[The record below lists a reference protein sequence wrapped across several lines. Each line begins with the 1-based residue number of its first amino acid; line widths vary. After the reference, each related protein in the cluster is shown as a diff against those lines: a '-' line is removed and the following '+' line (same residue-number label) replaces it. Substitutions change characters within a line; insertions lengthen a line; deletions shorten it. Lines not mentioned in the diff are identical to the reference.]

1 MRLRDHTNYILLAF
15 SGFALVVG
23 LAGRLAG
30 SEPTTRWSWLAAI
43 VVMLVSVSVAAVRD
57 VLRGRGGV
65 DVLAL
70 LALLGSAVLGEY
82 LAGVVIAIML
92 ASGRALEDYAAQRAR
107 RELSAL
113 LARAPR
119 VAHRYHGDELES
131 VPVEEIRAEDRLL
144 IKAGEVIPVDGLLQ
158 KQPATLDESAL
169 TGESMPV
176 ERSPGDQ
183 VASGVVN
190 AGGPFELVAVAG
202 AEQSTFAGIVRLVR
216 EAQDSKAPFV
226 RLADRYALWFVPASV
241 ILAAAAWLFSGEAVR
256 ALAVLVVATPCP
268 LILAAPVAIVSGISR
283 AAKRGILIK
292 NGGAL
297 EALARSQVVMFDKT
311 GTLTTGMARLLD
323 IEIRED
329 LPADELLRLAASLD
343 QVSQH
348 VTAVAILTEARR
360 RGMALS
366 LPTGVKET
374 PGQGLTGVVDGRS
387 VALGT
392 VAFVAE
398 ERDQNGWTRE
408 VQQRAAYQGASAVF
422 VAVDGTPAGALILAD
437 EIRMDSPRALR
448 ALHRA
453 GIERTLMVTGDRRD
467 VAETIGDA
475 LGVDAVLAECSPAEK
490 LAAVK
495 AEGARAVTVMV
506 GDGINDAPALAAADV
521 GVAMGARGA
530 GASSEAADV
539 VLLVDKIDRLAEGLG
554 IARRS
559 RAIALQSVFAGM
571 GLSAAAMLVAAFG
584 FLPPVAGALVQE
596 AIDVAVI
603 LNALR
608 ALGGG
613 RRGRVP
619 RRMPAETAHRLKSEH
634 AELMPYIEQ
643 LEAAASRL
651 PDMSTVRQREE
662 LVRLRDMLTGQLLA
676 HEQGDE
682 QRLYP
687 EVAKLLPGE
696 DPLAVMSR
704 THREVFHLAGLFGR
718 IVADLPQQ
726 GPSPEMLGEL
736 TRLLYSLAAIL
747 RLHFAQEEE
756 IFESVADEHAA
767 APTAKSSKR

>member
-1 MRLRDHTNYILLAF
+1 MRIRDHTNYILLGF
-15 SGFALVVG
+15 STFALVVG

-43 VVMLVSVSVAAVRD
+43 VVMLVSVSAAAVRD

-65 DVLAL
+65 DVLAV
-70 LALLGSAVLGEY
+70 LALLGSALLGEY

-119 VAHRYHGDELES
+119 MAHRYHGEALES

-144 IKAGEVIPVDGLLQ
+144 IKAGEVVPVDGLLR

-169 TGESMPV
+169 TGESVPV

-183 VASGVVN
+183 VASGVLN
-190 AGGPFELVAVAG
+190 AGGPFELVAVAA

-226 RLADRYALWFVPASV
+226 RLADRYALWFVPVSV

-297 EALARSQVVMFDKT
+297 ETLARSQVVMFDKT
-311 GTLTTGMARLLD
+311 GTLTTGMARLLG
-323 IEIRED
+323 IEVRED
-329 LPADELLRLAASLD
+329 LPPDELLRLAASLD

-348 VTAVAILTEARR
+348 VTAVAILAEARR
-360 RGMALS
+360 RGLALS
-366 LPTGVKET
+366 LPTGVQET
-374 PGQGLTGVVDGRS
+374 PGQGLTGMVDGRS
-387 VALGT
+387 VALGIA
-392 VAFVAE
+392 AFVAGE
-398 ERDQNGWTRE
+398 GDRNGWIRE

-422 VAVDGTPAGALILAD
+422 VAVGGAPAGALILAD
-437 EIRMDSPRALR
+437 EIRIDSPRALR

-453 GIERTLMVTGDRRD
+453 GIERTVMVTGDRRD
-467 VAETIGDA
+467 VAETIGNA
-475 LGVDAVLAECSPAEK
+475 LGVDAVLAQCSPAEK
-490 LAAVK
+490 LAAVE

-559 RAIALQSVFAGM
+559 RAIALQSVLAGM
-571 GLSAAAMLVAAFG
+571 GLSAAGMLVAAFG

-608 ALGGG
+608 ALGGR
-613 RRGRVP
+613 RRGRAP
-619 RRMPAETAHRLKSEH
+619 RGMPAETAHRLKSEH

-643 LEAAASRL
+643 LEAAATRL
-651 PDMSTVRQREE
+651 PEMSAVRQREE
-662 LVRLRDMLTGQLLA
+662 LVRLQDMLDHQLLP

-682 QRLYP
+682 RRLYP

-718 IVADLPQQ
+718 IVADVPRQ
-726 GPSPEMLGEL
+726 GPSPEVLGEL

-756 IFESVADEHAA
+756 IFESLADEYA
-767 APTAKSSKR
+767 APLTAKSSKL